1 MRPLFITQKG
11 QIGSNSTEMLAR
23 MILNQE
29 NCIGDPEPI
38 PEPKTKSTTVR
49 LDIDLYAKIEEYRKK
64 AKVSRTAVVESLLWS
79 GIQILEDELVLRGQM
94 EIPEI
99 KKAVKK

>member
-1 MRPLFITQKG
+1 MKPFFITQKG
-11 QIGSNSTEMLAR
+11 AISTDSTKFLAR

-29 NCIGDPEPI
+29 NVIGDPEPI

-49 LDIDLYAKIEEYRKK
+49 LDVDLYAKIEEYRKK

-79 GIQILEDELVLRGQM
+79 GVQLLEDELMLRGQM